1 MNELVTNAAKHSQG
15 AITVRLEKTPEGG
28 HLLSVCNEG
37 PPLPEGFDPAASKG
51 LGMQIVLAL
60 VGQIGGKLQIDHCT
74 HCPGPSFAVAF
85 A

>member
-1 MNELVTNAAKHSQG
+1 
-15 AITVRLEKTPEGG
+15 G

-37 PPLPEGFDPAASKG
+37 PALPEGFDPAASEG

-60 VGQIGGKLQIDHCT
+60 VEQIGGKLRIDRCAD
-74 HCPGPSFAVAF
+74 CGGARFAVAF